1 MPDDHFTA
9 PMGHLLPVHEEI
21 RQTQNAHLKAW
32 NEGDAET
39 YVRYVARDL
48 IGFDVTGD
56 LADHARPYA
65 SLVALY
71 AAGYKPTFQYRDR
84 VLRVYGDTV
93 ATTAYLVGDMH
104 QPDGSVIEGVFRYS
118 EVRVKM
124 DGVWKLVQYHL
135 SPLNV

>member
-1 MPDDHFTA
+1 MRDDFAA

-21 RQTQNAHLKAW
+21 RRIQNEHLRAW
-32 NEGDAET
+32 NEGDAEA

-48 IGFDVTGD
+48 VGFDISGD

-65 SLVALY
+65 SLVDLY
-71 AAGYKPTFQYRDR
+71 TAGYRPHFQYRDR
-84 VLRVYGDTV
+84 NLRVYGDTAV
-93 ATTAYLVGDMH
+93 TTAYLVGDVH
-104 QPDGSVIEGVFRYS
+104 EPDGRVIEGVFRYS

-135 SPLNV
+135 SRLHV